1 MRRSRSFAVLL
12 IAVAAMA
19 TSAVTPAGGCGGFFC
34 QNDPVDQ
41 VAERIL
47 FTVNDDETIT
57 SLIEIA
63 YQGDAAD
70 FSWVLPIPEAIDA
83 DALQVPENG
92 ELVFDELHDLTD
104 VQFINP
110 PETEC
115 VAELQSRAA
124 MSADDAMEEETSV
137 EVFASG
143 EVGPF
148 GFDVIG
154 SADPAAL
161 VNWLRDNNYR
171 VDASM
176 EPLIDAYVEEEFA
189 FIAMRLLDGETAESI
204 APIEITYPGSQPM
217 IPIRLTA
224 VAAFP
229 EMPIFVWILADEQA
243 VPENYEHFE
252 IATEEITFS
261 PFGLPDYPFLVQ
273 DRADAVGGQG
283 FITEFAGPAR
293 SLNITNPYTS
303 SQAEAQPYLTR
314 LATYLDPEEMTVDP
328 IFTFDGSLDDVSN
341 IRDASDLRGLYD
353 CERQATRTG
362 ESDSASDAVDP
373 RFVNASLTDGTFT
386 NYDDLPEGAQVGDPE
401 PAGDAVTDDGDNSD
415 ELGAT
420 GTDTEDDAGLP
431 VVPLLIGAVV
441 VAGAAFALGRRGVQ
455 TT

>member
-1 MRRSRSFAVLL
+1 M
-12 IAVAAMA
+12 AA
-19 TSAVTPAGGCGGFFC
+19 SAVTPAGACGGFFC

-63 YQGDAAD
+63 YQGEAAD

-110 PETEC
+110 PQTEC
-115 VAELQSRAA
+115 VSELRAMA
-124 MSADDAMEEETSV
+124 ATAVADDDAMEESGV
-137 EVFASG
+137 DVFASG

-154 SADPAAL
+154 SSDPAAL
-161 VNWLRDNNYR
+161 VTWLRDNNYR
-171 VDASM
+171 VDPSM
-176 EPLIDAYVEEEFA
+176 EPLIDVYVEDEFA

-204 APIEITYPGSQPM
+204 TPIEITYPGTQPM
-217 IPIRLTA
+217 IPLRLTA

-243 VPENYEHFE
+243 VPENYAHFE

-283 FITEFAGPAR
+283 FITEFAGPAN
-293 SLNITNPYTS
+293 SLDITNPYTS

-328 IFTFDGSLDDVSN
+328 VFSFDGSLDDVSN
-341 IRDASDLRGLYD
+341 VRDASDLSGLYD

-362 ESDSASDAVDP
+362 ESDAPSDAINP
-373 RFVNASLTDGTFT
+373 QIVNASLADGSFT
-386 NYDDLPEGAQVGDPE
+386 SYDELPEDAQVGTPE
-401 PAGDAVTDDGDNSD
+401 SADDQIANDTDEITAGETGTGDDG
-415 ELGAT
+415 
-420 GTDTEDDAGLP
+420 GLP
-431 VVPLLIGAVV
+431 LVPLLIGGTVLA
-441 VAGAAFALGRRGVQ
+441 AGAFVAGRRGVRVD
-455 TT
+455 

>member
-1 MRRSRSFAVLL
+1 MRRSRSLAALL
-12 IAVAAMA
+12 IAVAALA
-19 TSAVTPAGGCGGFFC
+19 ASAVTPAGACGGFFC

-63 YQGDAAD
+63 YQGEAAD

-92 ELVFDELHDLTD
+92 ELVFDELHSLTD

-110 PETEC
+110 PQTEC
-115 VAELQSRAA
+115 VVNLRNVEMVEDSATAEEGGV
-124 MSADDAMEEETSV
+124 D
-137 EVFASG
+137 VFASG

-154 SADPAAL
+154 STDPAAL
-161 VNWLRDNNYR
+161 VTWLRDNNYR

-176 EPLIDAYVEEEFA
+176 EPLIDIYVEDQFA

-204 APIEITYPGSQPM
+204 APIEITYPGTQPM

-229 EMPIFVWILADEQA
+229 QMPIFVWILADEQA

-252 IATEEITFS
+252 IATEEITFT
-261 PFGLPDYPFLVQ
+261 PFGFPDYPFLVQ
-273 DRADAVGGQG
+273 NRADAVGGQG
-283 FITEFAGPAR
+283 FITEFAGPAN

-328 IFTFDGSLDDVSN
+328 MFTFDGSRDDVSN
-341 IRDASDLRGLYD
+341 VRDASDLRGLYD

-362 ESDSASDAVDP
+362 ESDAPSDAIDP
-373 RFVNASLTDGTFT
+373 RIVNASLSDGSFT
-386 NYDDLPEGAQVGDPE
+386 SYDELPENAQVGE
-401 PAGDAVTDDGDNSD
+401 PDSTNDEVVDGAAGSEEAASD
-415 ELGAT
+415 E
-420 GTDTEDDAGLP
+420 TDTGDSRLPLALMLVGGIVIAG
-431 VVPLLIGAVV
+431 G
-441 VAGAAFALGRRGVQ
+441 AFAIGRRGVQ
-455 TT
+455 AS